1 MKTREV
7 SVNSNFNFQPILQRD
22 HVERVYSV
30 SSDDLKKKFDDMNIQ
45 EQALIIAE
53 DKELKD
59 SKQKFKKNYDKM
71 TAASCISSFIAYCAY
86 RMTIIT
92 IKTIPGARIEKIQFF
107 GKIFIQALA
116 ISAVVYGIFRLS
128 FFEDDKQVIEI
139 LMKRDQ
145 RNRDK
150 FSQIEK
156 TICDIDRR
164 PLGMGE
170 LSMSPNSRL
179 KHSTLLVNSQI
190 TDHHTQTNGNQKNP
204 NLLSDEV
211 DS

>member
-1 MKTREV
+1 M
-7 SVNSNFNFQPILQRD
+7 SSNFSFQPILQSNQ
-22 HVERVYSV
+22 VERVYSV

-53 DKELKD
+53 DKEIKD
-59 SKQKFKKNYDKM
+59 SKEKFKKNYDKI

-86 RMTIIT
+86 RMTSIT
-92 IKTIPGARIEKIQFF
+92 MKTIPGARIEKIQFF

-128 FFEDDKQVIEI
+128 FFEDDKQAIET

-150 FSQIEK
+150 LCKIEK

-179 KHSTLLVNSQI
+179 KSSTLLVNSQI
-190 TDHHTQTNGNQKNP
+190 TDHHTKTNGNQKNP
-204 NLLSDEV
+204 NLLSDEP
-211 DS
+211 